1 METKE
6 KEGINFVYHTFGS
19 GETIRAIIRKYNHN
33 DMSEDMLVKFT
44 ERYNEING
52 GGVPHLGQQVKIPL
66 FLGFVGMKQHK
77 RGYEND

>member
-1 METKE
+1 
-6 KEGINFVYHTFGS
+6 
-19 GETIRAIIRKYNHN
+19 
-33 DMSEDMLVKFT
+33 MSEDMLVKFT